1 MQEFEYKVVPAPG
14 RGEKAKGAK
23 TPADRF
29 AQTLTTL
36 LNQMARDGWD
46 YVRAEMLPSEER
58 SGFTRRTTV
67 YHNVLVFRRPRI
79 AAADLPPAPRQLT
92 ADAPAGKAP
101 RLDPPGADA
110 PAGTRRAA
118 GPEPEAEAG
127 DGKPRKESG
136 VA

>member
-23 TPADRF
+23 TPTDRF
-29 AQTLTTL
+29 AQALTTL

-58 SGFTRRTTV
+58 SGFTRRTTI
-67 YHNVLVFRRPRI
+67 YHNVLVFRRPR
-79 AAADLPPAPRQLT
+79 AAASDLPPAPRQLT

-101 RLDPPGADA
+101 RLDAPSADA
-110 PAGTRRAA
+110 PAATRRAV

-127 DGKPRKESG
+127 DGTPRKDAG